1 MIKKIPQKLLVLLTI
16 ILFSNIKAGYIDNK
30 NLPLW
35 SFPFHVNYEKPS
47 AVQVRG
53 FVITARD
60 AYDYTG
66 NDKNNYGSGYSV
78 SDLWG
83 RYNLARVAKQL
94 ELAGYPN
101 PLQDEYKTLTD
112 IPFDSKGRIQS
123 QGIWF
128 GWYQTVCENSF
139 FGLDFA
145 VLNASSEARYCLKK
159 SIKLALGNNLTD
171 SIIWQ
176 LYRDKDQV
184 NEILGLSGEQ
194 YSVFGISDLDL
205 YLGYQRRIDYCLKL
219 RSLGISARL
228 GTLFPT
234 GKKAN
239 VFEPTSISLGA
250 VGKYGIYGRLDF
262 NAELCEDWNI
272 YLWTELLGRTPQY
285 GKERL
290 LVNYKDNKDSSGVG
304 VPEGYAPLVANVK
317 IDPGIT
323 FGLGLWLDFAYLRD
337 GWGVN
342 GGYTIIHHAKDD
354 WYVGCTYPDKP
365 YNDKAY
371 RNLTGW
377 DAEWISVGIFHNPM
391 NTESGWCRYL
401 PVFYF
406 NWDIPLKILVANN
419 VPKTNRVS
427 LGFEY
432 DF

>member
-16 ILFSNIKAGYIDNK
+16 ILFSNTKAGYIDNK

-35 SFPFHVNYEKPS
+35 SFPFHVNCEKPS

-205 YLGYQRRIDYCLKL
+205 YIGHQRRIDYCLKL
-219 RSLGISARL
+219 RSLGISAKKLCPEIDIPILTKL
-228 GTLFPT
+228 G
-234 GKKAN
+234 
-239 VFEPTSISLGA
+239 
-250 VGKYGIYGRLDF
+250 
-262 NAELCEDWNI
+262 
-272 YLWTELLGRTPQY
+272 
-285 GKERL
+285 
-290 LVNYKDNKDSSGVG
+290 
-304 VPEGYAPLVANVK
+304 VK
-317 IDPGIT
+317 I
-323 FGLGLWLDFAYLRD
+323 
-337 GWGVN
+337 
-342 GGYTIIHHAKDD
+342 
-354 WYVGCTYPDKP
+354 
-365 YNDKAY
+365 
-371 RNLTGW
+371 
-377 DAEWISVGIFHNPM
+377 
-391 NTESGWCRYL
+391 
-401 PVFYF
+401 
-406 NWDIPLKILVANN
+406 
-419 VPKTNRVS
+419 
-427 LGFEY
+427 
-432 DF
+432 